1 MKRTST
7 LAVTAALLAS
17 SAPLGLLTMGAGTAQ
32 AAGRTYFVSPS
43 GNDSNP
49 GTSAGS
55 PFRTLQKAADNAGP
69 GDTVSIM
76 NGTYSERSKGSN
88 VLTVKRS
95 GRPGA
100 PITFTAHPGH
110 NPVIHPVNAWNG
122 ISVHGASYITI
133 KNLEVK
139 GNSGALTLAG
149 AERDAKKSDP
159 TYNTNCIWAEP
170 SKATGAKPHHI
181 DIVGNTVSHCPGLGI
196 GSRGADYMTIDRNRV
211 YATSWY
217 TVYATSGIS
226 ILAAHDIDRGNPRE
240 YKIRITNNTVHDNET
255 RVKWERCRCYSDG
268 NGIIID
274 TLKGKSKA
282 GESGPDYQGRVLVAN
297 NLSYNNGGSGIHS
310 YKSQHV
316 DIVNNTAYK
325 NGRSP
330 RMESYANIFAH
341 DSTDVRLLNNIAYGR
356 PGQATNSKSRNVDVT
371 YDYNIYFGGKAP
383 EVKGPNDIVSDPKL
397 TNPGTGAEADFRLS
411 KGSPA
416 IGSGTP
422 FAAVTTDLT
431 EAPRSGGAPDRGA
444 YSFTTEGNDAPQGA
458 SEPSANESASPG
470 RQSVTPAEPSGES
483 DADTSPAAE
492 APVGTDDDSG
502 LKPNG
507 GSEPLAETGGSSPVL
522 PLGIAAAVLGIGGG
536 LLFAARRKR
545 SRH

>member
-1 MKRTST
+1 MKRTTT

-17 SAPLGLLTMGAGTAQ
+17 SAPLGLVTMGAGTAQ

-49 GTSAGS
+49 GTSAGA
-55 PFRTLQKAADNAGP
+55 PFRTIQKAADSAGP

-88 VLTVKRS
+88 VLTIKRS

-100 PITFTAHPGH
+100 PITFSAHPGH

-122 ISVHGASYITI
+122 ISVHGASYIVI

-149 AERDAKKSDP
+149 AERDAKKGDP

-170 SKATGAKPHHI
+170 NKATGARPHHI

-196 GSRGADYMTIDRNRV
+196 GSRGADYMTIDRNHV

-226 ILAAHDIDRGNPRE
+226 ILAAHDIDRGNPRK
-240 YKIRITNNTVHDNET
+240 YKIRVTNNRVHDNET
-255 RVKWERCRCYSDG
+255 RVKWERCKCYSDG

-274 TLKGKSKA
+274 TLKDKSKA
-282 GESGPDYQGRVLVAN
+282 GENGPDYQGRVLVAN

-310 YKSQHV
+310 FKSQHV
-316 DIVNNTAYK
+316 DIINNTAYK
-325 NGRSP
+325 NGRST

-356 PGQATNSKSRNVDVT
+356 PGQATNSKSRNTDVT

-383 EVKGPNDIVSDPKL
+383 EVKGPHDIVGDPKL
-397 TNPGTGAEADFRLS
+397 TSPGTGAGAEFRLR

-422 FAAVTTDLT
+422 FPAVASDLT
-431 EAPRSGGAPDRGA
+431 GARRAGGAPDRGA
-444 YSFTTEGNDAPQGA
+444 YSVKAAKGNDVKEGA
-458 SEPSANESASPG
+458 SEPATNESASPG
-470 RQSVTPAEPSGES
+470 QESAAPGEPSAGT
-483 DADTSPAAE
+483 DAGTSSAAE
-492 APVGTDDDSG
+492 APLDTDSDAG

-507 GSEPLAETGGSSPVL
+507 ESEPLAETGGSSPVL
-522 PLGIAAAVLGIGGG
+522 PLGIAAAALAIGGG
-536 LLFAARRKR
+536 ILFAVRRKR
-545 SRH
+545 S